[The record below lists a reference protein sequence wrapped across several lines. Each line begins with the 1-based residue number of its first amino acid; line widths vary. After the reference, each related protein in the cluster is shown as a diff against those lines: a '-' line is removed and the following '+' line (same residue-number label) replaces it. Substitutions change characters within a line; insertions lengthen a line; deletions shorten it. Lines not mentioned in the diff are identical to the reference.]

1 MSLPARGHSERPMTD
16 EELALAHLA
25 GDRDAFRELVLRY
38 QSPIVTLLYRYTR
51 DQGIAED
58 LGQESFLRFYR
69 ALPRVNL
76 NQPLRPY
83 LYRIAVNAARDWAR
97 RSQSNEITLDDD
109 ADRAVEPSQNIE
121 ERLSLEDAVMRLP
134 MIYRESVT
142 LHYHMGLGYG
152 EIAQMLE
159 VSEETVRTRL
169 RRALA
174 QLRQLM
180 NEK

>member
-1 MSLPARGHSERPMTD
+1 MTD
-16 EELALAHLA
+16 EELARAHLA

-38 QSPIVTLLYRYTR
+38 QSRIVTLLYRYTR

-58 LGQESFLRFYR
+58 LGQEAFLRFYR
-69 ALPRVNL
+69 ALARIDL

-97 RSQSNEITLDDD
+97 RGGLQEIALDDD
-109 ADRAVEPSQNIE
+109 ADWADERFENVG
-121 ERLSLEDAVMRLP
+121 ERLSLEDAVMELP
-134 MIYRESVT
+134 MIYRQAVT
-142 LHYHMGLGYG
+142 LRYNLGLDYS
-152 EIAQMLE
+152 EIAQALA

-174 QLRQLM
+174 QLRELM
-180 NEK
+180 KEQ